1 MKETVVSRRYWRD
14 RLRLT
19 FVLLTVW
26 FVVGP
31 VLGILLI
38 RPLNALELFGL
49 PLGFWV
55 AQQGAIYVFIAL
67 IFIYA
72 VLTDRADRRA
82 GQVGEDTSPAA
93 PSH

>member
-1 MKETVVSRRYWRD
+1 MPRERYWRD

-19 FVLLTVW
+19 IVLLAVW
-26 FVVGP
+26 FLVGP

-38 RPLNALELFGL
+38 RPLNTLEVFGL

-72 VLTDRADRRA
+72 VLADRADRRA
-82 GQVGEDTSPAA
+82 EPAEA
-93 PSH
+93 NGGSGGAGH

>member
-1 MKETVVSRRYWRD
+1 MSRERYWRD

-19 FVLLTVW
+19 IVLLAVW
-26 FVVGP
+26 FLAGP
-31 VLGILLI
+31 VLGIMLI

-67 IFIYA
+67 IFLYA
-72 VLTDRADRRA
+72 VLADRADRRA
-82 GQVGEDTSPAA
+82 NISEAGTQR
-93 PSH
+93 